1 MDQSS
6 EHDFDDED
14 DQGTKTLETHGEWEK
29 RALKIPPKEIPSIDN
44 AFLSMDV
51 STGMETVWHE
61 VNLGTISEVTKKRI
75 HGITKMFENLCNMDH
90 PNIVNF
96 KDYWI
101 DYQHEKETEDE
112 KQQWHVLTEQP
123 VMMSKKRTRIKVR
136 RVLRV

>member
-44 AFLSMDV
+44 AYLSMDV

-90 PNIVNF
+90 PNALRFLDKFLIILHKF
-96 KDYWI
+96 
-101 DYQHEKETEDE
+101 EKFI
-112 KQQWHVLTEQP
+112 
-123 VMMSKKRTRIKVR
+123 KKCLDCQLQR
-136 RVLRV
+136 LLD